1 MLIYKFLHFRI
12 FLIKKFELYTG
23 FHMARYKLIIYAH
36 EQLLLQCAYTPCLCH
51 KIQPKH
57 EEHCAL
63 IDSTLLVLV

>member
-1 MLIYKFLHFRI
+1 MLIYKFI
-12 FLIKKFELYTG
+12 LIKKCELYTG

-36 EQLLLQCAYTPCLCH
+36 VQLLLQCAYTPCLCH

-57 EEHCAL
+57 EEHGAL

>member
-1 MLIYKFLHFRI
+1 
-12 FLIKKFELYTG
+12 
-23 FHMARYKLIIYAH
+23 MARYKLIIYAH